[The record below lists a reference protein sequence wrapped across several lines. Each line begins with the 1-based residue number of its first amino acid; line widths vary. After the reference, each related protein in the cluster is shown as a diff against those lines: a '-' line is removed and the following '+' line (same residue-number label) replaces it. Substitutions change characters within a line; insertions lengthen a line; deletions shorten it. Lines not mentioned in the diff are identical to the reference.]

1 MFVCLMW
8 GIYYKNLARTPEI
21 VWHCFCC
28 CCWCCCSL
36 HELIYCCCR
45 LSFIFHYLV
54 AATFFYT
61 IEMHVYFIHIVFV
74 VVFVFCIHNMN
85 THDDCDDDSSGFF
98 PKSNKT
104 ETKTKTWNL
113 KMLVMSP
120 TSLFYMFVC
129 MCLFVRIRYWKEVLF
144 RLVSTYLL
152 DSFVCCICFLFN
164 FLFIFL

>member
-1 MFVCLMW
+1 MFVIFLDFPKRVRRHLFWELETEIKWVEMFVCLMW

-85 THDDCDDDSSGFF
+85 TDDDCDDDSSGFF

-104 ETKTKTWNL
+104 ETKTKT
-113 KMLVMSP
+113 
-120 TSLFYMFVC
+120 
-129 MCLFVRIRYWKEVLF
+129 
-144 RLVSTYLL
+144 
-152 DSFVCCICFLFN
+152 
-164 FLFIFL
+164 